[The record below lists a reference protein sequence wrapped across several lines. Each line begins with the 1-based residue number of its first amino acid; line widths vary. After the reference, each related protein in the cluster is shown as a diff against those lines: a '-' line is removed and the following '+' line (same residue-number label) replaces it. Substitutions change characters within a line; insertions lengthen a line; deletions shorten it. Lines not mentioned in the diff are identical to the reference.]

1 MIVLDAS
8 ATIEWLLQSSRG
20 RKVDSIMAAH
30 GDDLQA
36 PHLLDVEVAH
46 VLRGLVTEARITE
59 AAGREA
65 LGLLASLP
73 CERHSH
79 DVLLWR
85 IWELRRN
92 YTAYDATYI
101 ALAEALGASLVTCDS
116 KLATHRHHARVEYVR
131 S

>member
-8 ATIEWLLQSSRG
+8 ATIEWLLQSRRG
-20 RKVDSIMAAH
+20 RKVDALMAAH

-36 PHLLDVEVAH
+36 PHLLDVEVAQ
-46 VLRGLVTEARITE
+46 VLRGFVAEGKITE

-65 LGLLASLP
+65 LGFLAGLP
-73 CERHSH
+73 CERHGH
-79 DVLLWR
+79 DVLLGR
-85 IWELRRN
+85 MWELRHN

-101 ALAEALGASLVTCDS
+101 ALAEALGALLVTCDL
-116 KLATHRHHARVEYVR
+116 KLASHRHHARVEYVR